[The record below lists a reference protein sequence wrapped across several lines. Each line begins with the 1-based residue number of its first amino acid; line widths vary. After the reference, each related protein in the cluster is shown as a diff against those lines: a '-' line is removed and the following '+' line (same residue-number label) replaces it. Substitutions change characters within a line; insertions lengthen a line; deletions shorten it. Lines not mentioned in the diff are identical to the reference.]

1 MPRVERNI
9 IWAILGILVFTN
21 LGMLA
26 GYNSMPAHASS
37 TFEGTTLGPAS
48 SLILQQEDEDGEE
61 MTIRNVDE
69 RLSWGT
75 NAHQHAYSMGFVH
88 IGEIL
93 NQLMMSGEF
102 QEERTELSSDIE
114 SQEEV
119 FREQLD
125 SIQEEWDELAPE
137 APEREDVSRRG
148 QQIVQEFQ
156 AFQEQ
161 ANRMRQE
168 MTSAHLERAY
178 RELVAAVNVVSDT
191 MNIDIVFR
199 FIPTDDEFQ
208 KSAAGGSAMQEI
220 RMRSLLRYPEALD
233 ITSDVLEELDLD
245 IQ

>member
-1 MPRVERNI
+1 MPRVERNF
-9 IWAILGILVFTN
+9 IWAILGILVLTN
-21 LGMLA
+21 LGLLA
-26 GYNSMPAHASS
+26 GYNSMPAHAAS
-37 TFEGTTLGPAS
+37 TYEGTPLGPAS
-48 SLILQQEDEDGEE
+48 SLILVQEDDEGEE
-61 MTIRNVDE
+61 ITIRNVDE

-75 NAHQHAYSMGFVH
+75 NASDRAYSIAFVH

-114 SQEEV
+114 SQEEA

-168 MTSAHLERAY
+168 MTSSHLERAY

-191 MNIDIVFR
+191 MSIDIVYR
-199 FIPTDDEFQ
+199 FIPTDEEFQ
-208 KSAAGGSAMQEI
+208 KAAEGGSAMQEI

>member
-61 MTIRNVDE
+61 MTVRNVDE

-75 NAHQHAYSMGFVH
+75 NAHQRAYSTAFVH

-148 QQIVQEFQ
+148 QQIVQEVRRPP
-156 AFQEQ
+156 
-161 ANRMRQE
+161 N
-168 MTSAHLERAY
+168 S
-178 RELVAAVNVVSDT
+178 
-191 MNIDIVFR
+191 
-199 FIPTDDEFQ
+199 
-208 KSAAGGSAMQEI
+208 
-220 RMRSLLRYPEALD
+220 
-233 ITSDVLEELDLD
+233 
-245 IQ
+245 

>member
-9 IWAILGILVFTN
+9 IWAILGILTLTN
-21 LGMLA
+21 LGLLA

-37 TFEGTTLGPAS
+37 MYEGVTLGPAT
-48 SLILQQEDEDGEE
+48 SLILEQEDDEGKE

-69 RLSWGT
+69 RLSWGA
-75 NAHQHAYSMGFVH
+75 NAHQHAYSIAFVH

-102 QEERTELSSDIE
+102 QEERTELSGDIE
-114 SQEEV
+114 SQEEA

-125 SIQEEWDELAPE
+125 SIQKEWDELAPD

-148 QQIVQEFQ
+148 QQVVQEYQ
-156 AFQEQ
+156 AFQDQ
-161 ANRMRQE
+161 VNRMRQE

-191 MNIDIVFR
+191 MDIDVVFR

-208 KSAAGGSAMQEI
+208 AAAAGGSAMQEI